1 MSTLKTVVIV
11 EDENPAAIHLKRLL
25 EKQGLSV
32 IAHLDS
38 VKNTAKWLANNPCPD
53 VLLMDIQ
60 LGDGLSFEVFDIVKV
75 DCPVI
80 FITAFNQYAI
90 EAFKL
95 NSIGYLLKPIDED
108 ELKLALDKYAQMQAV
123 FNADTAAVQMK
134 DAKKMMQTD
143 YKTRFV
149 IKVGAHLKSVSVADV
164 LYFYS
169 QDKATFIKTKDARS
183 YVLDNTVEQVQS
195 MVDPNMF
202 FRICRKY
209 LVHIDAIKDI
219 VSFTNSRL
227 LLQLTHLKE
236 RDAIVSREKVNEFK
250 AWLDR

>member
-1 MSTLKTVVIV
+1 MSDLKTVVIV
-11 EDENPAAIHLKRLL
+11 EDEKPAAIHLQRLL
-25 EKQGLSV
+25 ENQGLNV

-60 LGDGLSFEVFDIVKV
+60 LGDGLSFEVFDIIKV
-75 DCPVI
+75 ACPVI
-80 FITAFNQYAI
+80 FTTAFNQYAI

-108 ELKLALDKYAQMQAV
+108 ALKLALDKYAQMKSV
-123 FNADTAAVQMK
+123 FSPETATLQLG
-134 DAKKMMQTD
+134 DAKEMMQSD

-149 IKVGAHLKSVSVADV
+149 IKVGAHLKSVSVKDV

-183 YVLDNTVEQVQS
+183 YVLDYALEQVQELI
-195 MVDPNMF
+195 DPVKF
-202 FRICRKY
+202 FRISRKY
-209 LVHIDAIKDI
+209 LVCIDAIEDI

-227 LLQLTHLKE
+227 LLQLTHLTE
-236 RDAIVSREKVNEFK
+236 RDAIVSREKVSEFK
-250 AWLDR
+250 QWLDR